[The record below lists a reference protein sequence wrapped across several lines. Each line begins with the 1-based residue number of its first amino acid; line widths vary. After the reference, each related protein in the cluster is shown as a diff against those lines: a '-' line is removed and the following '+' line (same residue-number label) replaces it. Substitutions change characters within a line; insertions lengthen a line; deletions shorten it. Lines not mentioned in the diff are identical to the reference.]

1 MLSTASSVLTA
12 NTKEDNIQA
21 PKKMIV
27 KRPKCPHNRHQEGI
41 IDDVKDSTRCHQ
53 KASKSDT
60 KEVVRKHIQRDNEVP
75 KKRMLQH
82 PSSVLD
88 IKEVIENKVQKG

>member
-41 IDDVKDSTRCHQ
+41 IDDVKDSIRCHQ

-75 KKRMLQH
+75 KKIMLQH
-82 PSSVLD
+82 SSSVAN
-88 IKEVIENKVQKG
+88 IEHQRSNKK